1 MSEPRDP
8 NDPFPPLD
16 PFPAPPPSPFP
27 PLGQE
32 FEPRS
37 DWIEGANPHDLP
49 TRENR
54 LVAIGRFA
62 FPPAP
67 PLDDE
72 GVAARDQRW
81 TGRTVVFVTAF
92 MLIFNAVSVQ
102 DWARQQPPGWLTS
115 TVGQL
120 ADVWN
125 QQLGLLGADQPKAG
139 VKAVWD
145 GWRDSRFV
153 GQEERSS

>member
-16 PFPAPPPSPFP
+16 PFPGPPANPFP

-32 FEPRS
+32 LQPRS

-54 LVAIGRFA
+54 LIALGRFA

-81 TGRTVVFVTAF
+81 TGRTIVFVTAF
-92 MLIFNAVSVQ
+92 MLIFNAVSIQ
-102 DWARQQPPGWLTS
+102 DWARQQPPGWLTT

-120 ADVWN
+120 ADVWT
-125 QQLGLLGADQPKAG
+125 QQLALLGADQPKAG
-139 VKAVWD
+139 VKDAWTR
-145 GWRDSRFV
+145 WRASRFV
-153 GQEERSS
+153 GQGESR